1 LNILL
6 NLLKQSYH
14 LAKQQKVIS
23 KPISTVGKSTE
34 NSGFGYLLRNGILII
49 GFGLLFLLFDK
60 LNEKQ
65 SKLPELYQEFNQL
78 QQSRS
83 NPARLQEVYNEIVT
97 LQADTSFLTKIT
109 RGYRWAIHDL
119 AFKNLENIEQVKQ
132 QLSIQRADS
141 TPQALFE
148 AKMNMKVGLYPMFN
162 YIKANTPEDAVIL
175 LPEGDAAVSNNS
187 RWNFIYDPEWVEYFI
202 YPRLCLAI
210 GREEEHPELK
220 NKITHVLIIEGKG
233 YDRLNYDVP
242 LDQRPSEAILPINQP
257 PAGLQAN

>member
-1 LNILL
+1 M
-6 NLLKQSYH
+6 
-14 LAKQQKVIS
+14 AKQQKIPAKPVSNTPNS
-23 KPISTVGKSTE
+23 KD
-34 NSGFGYLLRNGILII
+34 SGSFGYLLRNVALIV
-49 GFGLLFLLFDK
+49 GFGLFFLLFDK

-83 NPARLQEVYNEIVT
+83 NQARLQEVYNEIVT
-97 LQADTSFLTKIT
+97 LQGDTAFLTKVT

-132 QLSIQRADS
+132 QLSMQRADS

-162 YIKANTPEDAVIL
+162 YIKANTPENAVIL

-187 RWNFIYDPEWVEYFI
+187 KWNFIYDPEWVEYFI

-210 GREEEHPELK
+210 GREDEHPELK
-220 NKITHVLIIEGKG
+220 NRITHVLIIEGKG
-233 YDRLNYDVP
+233 YDRLKYNVP
-242 LDQRPSEAILPINQP
+242 LDQRPQEAILPINQP
-257 PAGLQAN
+257 PTGLQSN